1 MSYYYSYYIGYRDSS
16 GKIYPYG
23 PYDAFGKLYPVIERS
38 RSYASDLHELFY
50 IIPEDSISNELKS
63 GLGYKDEGKDD
74 YTFHGKYLPLTDLPN
89 GDYIKSG
96 YFLIEDVKRYNKDDF
111 DSEDLFYN
119 MITPDV
125 YAEMLHNQLIFD
137 NSIYEKEDIEGEKYV
152 VPRASDYIRFSAP
165 DYYSKEYE
173 ASIIRLTATT
183 LDNWEF
189 FHNKEDFHEMVII
202 ETEG

>member
-23 PYDAFGKLYPVIERS
+23 PYDTFGKLYPVIERS

-50 IIPEDSISNELKS
+50 IIPEDSISNELKN

-96 YFLIEDVKRYNKDDF
+96 YFLIEDVKRYNKDNF

-137 NSIYEKEDIEGEKYV
+137 NSIYEKEDIEGERYII
-152 VPRASDYIRFSAP
+152 PRASDYIRFSAP

-173 ASIIRLTATT
+173 AAIIRQTATI
-183 LDNWEF
+183 LDNWKF
-189 FHNKEDFHEMVII
+189 FHNKDDFHEMVII

>member
-23 PYDAFGKLYPVIERS
+23 PYDAFGKFYPVIERS

-50 IIPEDSISNELKS
+50 IIPEDSISNELKNS
-63 GLGYKDEGKDD
+63 LGYKDEGKDD

-96 YFLIEDVKRYNKDDF
+96 YFLIEDVKRYNKDNF

-119 MITPDV
+119 MIIPDV

-173 ASIIRLTATT
+173 AAIIRQTATI

-202 ETEG
+202 EIEG